1 MMKVKELITRL
12 LDEPMDA
19 EVCLQD
25 PSEHMSNGTMCKGY
39 LFDITYIEPWNK
51 HRICINF
58 KDWRKGADDASCDT
72 CKYRAEPSVE
82 CDRCDIATHSRY
94 ERSR

>member
-1 MMKVKELITRL
+1 MLRGEMQKMGKGKEQTMKVKELITRL

-25 PSEHMSNGTMCKGY
+25 PTEHISNGTMCKGY

-51 HRICINF
+51 YRICINF
-58 KDWRKGADDASCDT
+58 NDWRKGADD
-72 CKYRAEPSVE
+72 E
-82 CDRCDIATHSRY
+82 
-94 ERSR
+94 